1 MAPEANVT
9 APNPTVPHALGQV
22 ALTVTDVERSVAFW
36 RDVVGLPF
44 LFQFPGLAFFQWGA
58 TRLMLSRAEAPEF
71 EKPGSVLYGTVG
83 DIVGAHQRMRAAG
96 AHFRDEPHVVHR
108 TPTSELWMAF
118 FEDPDGNL
126 AALMREKPLPG

>member
-1 MAPEANVT
+1 MPES
-9 APNPTVPHALGQV
+9 NPTVPHALGQV
-22 ALTVTDVERSVAFW
+22 ALTVRDVERAVAFW

-44 LFQFPGLAFFQWGA
+44 LFQFPGLAFFQWGD
-58 TRLMLSRAEAPEF
+58 TRLMLSLAEAPEF

-83 DIVGAHQRMRAAG
+83 DIAGAYARMRAAG

-108 TPTSELWMAF
+108 TPASELWMTF

-126 AALMREKPLPG
+126 CALMQERPVNA